1 MKLKS
6 LLTSVFMLIIN
17 IVNACPVCEE
27 QQPQIIR
34 GISHGVGADSY
45 LDWVII
51 FTITAITLLVLFYS
65 VKHLIYQKENKYN
78 HIKETI
84 LNNQ

>member
-1 MKLKS
+1 
-6 LLTSVFMLIIN
+6 MLIIN